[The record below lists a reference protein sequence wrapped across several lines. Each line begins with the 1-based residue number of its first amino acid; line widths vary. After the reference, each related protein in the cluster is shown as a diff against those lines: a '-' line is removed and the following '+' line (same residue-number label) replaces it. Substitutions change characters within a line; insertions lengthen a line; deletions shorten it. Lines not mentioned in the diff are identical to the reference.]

1 MDAYSS
7 LSKYDADTRIYGYLL
22 LFSPTHSCLGFFFGF
37 SVHLSLPRFLSPTA
51 KKQRVQP
58 GCIQLQEKLSSRGT
72 EKPQVIQDVFFLHS
86 CENPCTHARTHASPR
101 KGYVRVTVGK
111 KGRQVAGRAWKT
123 TGVDFFS
130 AAKQQSPLS
139 AVGPFRTASP
149 RHPHPTYSTWT
160 LCDTLFK
167 SYVT

>member
-111 KGRQVAGRAWKT
+111 KGATSCRESVKDDGGRFLLCSKATVAPLRCRTVAH
-123 TGVDFFS
+123 GVPPP
-130 AAKQQSPLS
+130 SP
-139 AVGPFRTASP
+139 
-149 RHPHPTYSTWT
+149 PH
-160 LCDTLFK
+160 LLHLDTLRHTF
-167 SYVT
+167 